1 MTKYH
6 KVLVTGGS
14 GFVGSRL
21 KYQRPEWIYLSSKDC
36 DLTKYRDV
44 LELFESET
52 PDAVLHLANKVGGI
66 KENSTKQAEFY
77 DINTFINTNVL
88 RAANESGV
96 NRVLSCLSTCTFPD
110 TVKEYPMIEEDILSG
125 PPAKTNF
132 TYGYTK
138 RALYV
143 QTNAYRHQHGVNY
156 STFCP
161 SNIYGPND
169 NFDLESSHFVPAMI
183 RKIDEAKDGDTVEFW
198 GTGAPL
204 RQQLY
209 VDDLVKIIPFLLQ
222 NHNTDI
228 PLIVSPNENLSI
240 KEMVEI
246 FLNKTSK
253 DVKIVF
259 NNQLDGQYRKDGSN
273 KKFKELYGDFEFTK
287 FEDGVLKTYEWYKQ
301 NK

>member
-52 PDAVLHLANKVGGI
+52 PDAVLHLANKVRGI

-198 GTGAPL
+198 GTGTPL

-287 FEDGVLKTYEWYKQ
+287 FEYGILKTYEWYKQ

>member
-183 RKIDEAKDGDTVEFW
+183 
-198 GTGAPL
+198 
-204 RQQLY
+204 
-209 VDDLVKIIPFLLQ
+209 
-222 NHNTDI
+222 
-228 PLIVSPNENLSI
+228 
-240 KEMVEI
+240 
-246 FLNKTSK
+246 
-253 DVKIVF
+253 
-259 NNQLDGQYRKDGSN
+259 
-273 KKFKELYGDFEFTK
+273 
-287 FEDGVLKTYEWYKQ
+287 
-301 NK
+301 